1 MRTDHVD
8 DPSEDA
14 LFRLISDLNDADNTF
29 AAIQSDED
37 ESAWF
42 ASAPV
47 LDEGGYEAVI
57 IGALLDRVPQSVLTM
72 AVARQVVGML
82 GFCVAGTHPA
92 AALVFLLLMDG
103 PLGPVSMT
111 TQNAMPPCA
120 PGRTDTALAANS
132 GSRNVGIAVG
142 AALGRLVLPLADVR
156 GAFPAGGLLRFGAC
170 TVLVGG
176 LPLLGSPTPTGSPA
190 FKTTTTHG
198 GPLPRPTLTRSQHSP
213 RFGGRSGSSP
223 FSSPH

>member
-47 LDEGGYEAVI
+47 LDEGGYEAAI
-57 IGALLDRVPQSVLTM
+57 TGALLDRVPQSVLTM
-72 AVARQVVGML
+72 AVAKQAVGML
-82 GFCVAGTHPA
+82 GFRVAGTHPA

-111 TQNAMPPCA
+111 TQNAMLPCA

-142 AALGRLVLPLADVR
+142 AALGRLVLPLAGAGRLPRWRAAEVR
-156 GAFPAGGLLRFGAC
+156 GLHGASGRA
-170 TVLVGG
+170 T
-176 LPLLGSPTPTGSPA
+176 A
-190 FKTTTTHG
+190 
-198 GPLPRPTLTRSQHSP
+198 P
-213 RFGGRSGSSP
+213 RFTDTHWFPCLQDDNDAWWPAAPADVDPVAALTAVWRQIGE
-223 FSSPH
+223 